1 MFLKY
6 PKSRWPIPAALL
18 LFALIFALVL
28 SLYDMPSESVLYAGL
43 LCASC
48 GVFLVALSYTRWLHR
63 CRALEQLRRSI
74 CVSDEGLPSPSDYE
88 DELYQELV
96 RTLSSERARLD
107 AAADAERR
115 DAADYYAM
123 WAHQIKTPIAAMRLL
138 LQQGEAPDRAA
149 VSAELFR
156 IEQYVEM
163 VLGYLRTEDM
173 ASDIRFEEVDM
184 DSLIREQ
191 IHKFARIFIGKKLS
205 LEYQEV
211 SETVLT
217 DEKWLGF
224 VLGQILSNALKYT
237 KKGKISIYMSKS
249 RPHTLVIED
258 TGIGIRAE
266 DLPRVFEKGF
276 TGYNGREEN
285 RSTGIGLYLCGKI
298 MKRLDHGIRI
308 ESELGKGTKVFLELE
323 RKKMDLY

>member
-6 PKSRWPIPAALL
+6 LKSRWPIPAALL

-74 CVSDEGLPSPSDYE
+74 CVSDDGLPSPSDYE

-138 LQQGEAPDRAA
+138 LQQPELDRG
-149 VSAELFR
+149 SLEAELFR
-156 IEQYVEM
+156 IEQYVGM
-163 VLGYLRTEDM
+163 VLGYLKLEGDSNDFVLRKRRLDDVVRGCVRKY
-173 ASDIRFEEVDM
+173 ARLFIIKKLPLNFEETRM
-184 DSLIREQ
+184 
-191 IHKFARIFIGKKLS
+191 
-205 LEYQEV
+205 
-211 SETVLT
+211 TVLT
-217 DEKWLGF
+217 DDKWLAF
-224 VLGQILSNALKYT
+224 MIEQLLSNSLKYT
-237 KKGKISIYMSKS
+237 SQGEIRIYADGKA
-249 RPHTLVIED
+249 LVVED
-258 TGIGIRAE
+258 TGIGISAE
-266 DLPRVFEKGF
+266 DLPRLGERGF
-276 TGYNGREEN
+276 TGYNGREDKK
-285 RSTGIGLYLCGKI
+285 STGLGLYLCRRVCAKLGHK
-298 MKRLDHGIRI
+298 LVI
-308 ESELGKGTKVFLELE
+308 ESTPDVGTRVKILFADST
-323 RKKMDLY
+323 MLYE

>member
-6 PKSRWPIPAALL
+6 LKSRWPIPAALL

-138 LQQGEAPDRAA
+138 LQQPELDRG
-149 VSAELFR
+149 SLEAELFR
-156 IEQYVEM
+156 IEQYVGM
-163 VLGYLRTEDM
+163 VLGYLKLEGDSNDFVLRKRRLDDVVRGCVRKY
-173 ASDIRFEEVDM
+173 ARLFIIKKLPLNFEETRM
-184 DSLIREQ
+184 
-191 IHKFARIFIGKKLS
+191 
-205 LEYQEV
+205 
-211 SETVLT
+211 TVLT
-217 DEKWLGF
+217 DDKWLAF
-224 VLGQILSNALKYT
+224 MIEQLLSNSLKYT
-237 KKGKISIYMSKS
+237 SQGEIRIYADGKA
-249 RPHTLVIED
+249 LVVED
-258 TGIGIRAE
+258 TGIGISAE
-266 DLPRVFEKGF
+266 DLPRLGERGF
-276 TGYNGREEN
+276 TGYNGREDKK
-285 RSTGIGLYLCGKI
+285 STGLGLYLCRRICVKLGHK
-298 MKRLDHGIRI
+298 LVI
-308 ESELGKGTKVFLELE
+308 ESTPDVGTRVKILFADST
-323 RKKMDLY
+323 MLYE

>member
-6 PKSRWPIPAALL
+6 LKSRWPIPAALL

-48 GVFLVALSYTRWLHR
+48 GAFLVALSYTRWLHR

-138 LQQGEAPDRAA
+138 LQQPELDRG
-149 VSAELFR
+149 SLEAELFR
-156 IEQYVEM
+156 IEQYVGM
-163 VLGYLRTEDM
+163 VLGYLKLEGDSNDFVLRKRRLDDVVRGCVRKY
-173 ASDIRFEEVDM
+173 ARLFIIKKLPLNFEETRM
-184 DSLIREQ
+184 
-191 IHKFARIFIGKKLS
+191 
-205 LEYQEV
+205 
-211 SETVLT
+211 TVLT
-217 DEKWLGF
+217 DDKWLAF
-224 VLGQILSNALKYT
+224 MIEQLLSNSLKYT
-237 KKGKISIYMSKS
+237 SQGEIRIYADGKA
-249 RPHTLVIED
+249 LVVED
-258 TGIGIRAE
+258 TGIGISAE
-266 DLPRVFEKGF
+266 DLPRLGERGF
-276 TGYNGREEN
+276 TGYNGREDKK
-285 RSTGIGLYLCGKI
+285 STGLGLYLCRRVCAKLGHK
-298 MKRLDHGIRI
+298 LVI
-308 ESELGKGTKVFLELE
+308 ESTPDVGTRVKILFAGST
-323 RKKMDLY
+323 MLYE

>member
-6 PKSRWPIPAALL
+6 LKSRWPIPAALL

-48 GVFLVALSYTRWLHR
+48 GAFLVALSYTRWLHR

-74 CVSDEGLPSPSDYE
+74 CVSDDGLPSPSDYE

-138 LQQGEAPDRAA
+138 LQQPELDRG
-149 VSAELFR
+149 SLEAELFR
-156 IEQYVEM
+156 IEQYVGM
-163 VLGYLRTEDM
+163 VLGYLKLEGDSNDFVLRKRRLDDVVRGCVRKY
-173 ASDIRFEEVDM
+173 ARLFIIKRLPLNFEETRM
-184 DSLIREQ
+184 
-191 IHKFARIFIGKKLS
+191 
-205 LEYQEV
+205 
-211 SETVLT
+211 TVLT
-217 DEKWLGF
+217 DDKWLAF
-224 VLGQILSNALKYT
+224 MIEQLLSNSLKYT
-237 KKGKISIYMSKS
+237 SQGEIRIYADGKA
-249 RPHTLVIED
+249 LVVED
-258 TGIGIRAE
+258 TGIGISAE
-266 DLPRVFEKGF
+266 DLPRLGERGF
-276 TGYNGREEN
+276 TGYNGREDKK
-285 RSTGIGLYLCGKI
+285 STGLGLYLCRRICAKLGHK
-298 MKRLDHGIRI
+298 LVI
-308 ESELGKGTKVFLELE
+308 ESTPDVGTRVKILFADST
-323 RKKMDLY
+323 MLYE

>member
-6 PKSRWPIPAALL
+6 LKNRWPIPAALL

-48 GVFLVALSYTRWLHR
+48 GAFLVALSYTRWLHR

-138 LQQGEAPDRAA
+138 LQQPELDRG
-149 VSAELFR
+149 SLEAELFR
-156 IEQYVEM
+156 IEQYVGM
-163 VLGYLRTEDM
+163 VLGYLKLEGDSNDFVLRKRRLDDVVRGCVRKY
-173 ASDIRFEEVDM
+173 ARLFIIKKLPLNFEETRM
-184 DSLIREQ
+184 
-191 IHKFARIFIGKKLS
+191 
-205 LEYQEV
+205 
-211 SETVLT
+211 TVLT
-217 DEKWLGF
+217 DDKWLAF
-224 VLGQILSNALKYT
+224 MIEQLLSNSLKYT
-237 KKGKISIYMSKS
+237 SQGEIRIYADGKA
-249 RPHTLVIED
+249 LVVED
-258 TGIGIRAE
+258 TGIGISAE
-266 DLPRVFEKGF
+266 DLPRLGERGF
-276 TGYNGREEN
+276 TGYNGREDKK
-285 RSTGIGLYLCGKI
+285 STGLGLYLCRRICAKLGHK
-298 MKRLDHGIRI
+298 LVI
-308 ESELGKGTKVFLELE
+308 ESTPDVGTRVKILFADST
-323 RKKMDLY
+323 MLYE

>member
-6 PKSRWPIPAALL
+6 LKSRWPIPAALL

-48 GVFLVALSYTRWLHR
+48 GVFLVALSYTRWLLR
-63 CRALEQLRRSI
+63 CRVLEQLRRSI

-138 LQQGEAPDRAA
+138 LQQPELDRG
-149 VSAELFR
+149 SLKAELFR
-156 IEQYVEM
+156 IEQYVGM
-163 VLGYLRTEDM
+163 VLGYLKLEGDSNDFVLRKRRLDDVVRGCVRKY
-173 ASDIRFEEVDM
+173 ARLFIIKKLPLNFEETRM
-184 DSLIREQ
+184 
-191 IHKFARIFIGKKLS
+191 
-205 LEYQEV
+205 
-211 SETVLT
+211 TVLT
-217 DEKWLGF
+217 DDKWLAF
-224 VLGQILSNALKYT
+224 MIEQLLSNSLKYT
-237 KKGKISIYMSKS
+237 SQGEIRIYADGKA
-249 RPHTLVIED
+249 LVVED
-258 TGIGIRAE
+258 TGIGISAE
-266 DLPRVFEKGF
+266 DLPRLGERGF
-276 TGYNGREEN
+276 TGYNGREDKK
-285 RSTGIGLYLCGKI
+285 STGLGLYLCRRICAKLGHK
-298 MKRLDHGIRI
+298 LVI
-308 ESELGKGTKVFLELE
+308 ESTPDVGTRVKILFADST
-323 RKKMDLY
+323 MLYE

>member
-6 PKSRWPIPAALL
+6 LKSRWPIPAALL

-48 GVFLVALSYTRWLHR
+48 GAFLVALSYTRWLHR

-138 LQQGEAPDRAA
+138 LQQPELDRG
-149 VSAELFR
+149 SLEAELFR
-156 IEQYVEM
+156 IEQYVGM
-163 VLGYLRTEDM
+163 VLGYLKLEGDSNDFVLRKRRLDDVVRGCVRKY
-173 ASDIRFEEVDM
+173 ARLFIIKKLPLNFEETRM
-184 DSLIREQ
+184 
-191 IHKFARIFIGKKLS
+191 
-205 LEYQEV
+205 
-211 SETVLT
+211 TVLT
-217 DEKWLGF
+217 DDKWLAF
-224 VLGQILSNALKYT
+224 MIEQLLSNSLKYT
-237 KKGKISIYMSKS
+237 SQGEIRIYADGKA
-249 RPHTLVIED
+249 LVVED
-258 TGIGIRAE
+258 TGIGISAE
-266 DLPRVFEKGF
+266 DLPRLGERGF
-276 TGYNGREEN
+276 TGYNGREDKK
-285 RSTGIGLYLCGKI
+285 STGIGLYLCRRVMDRLNHNISIVSRPGQGTLV
-298 MKRLDHGIRI
+298 RLDLSRGRRVV
-308 ESELGKGTKVFLELE
+308 E
-323 RKKMDLY
+323 

>member
-6 PKSRWPIPAALL
+6 LKSRWPIPAALL

-138 LQQGEAPDRAA
+138 LQQPELDRG
-149 VSAELFR
+149 SLEAELFR
-156 IEQYVEM
+156 IEQYVGM
-163 VLGYLRTEDM
+163 VLGYLKLEGDSNDFVLRKRRLDDVVRGCVRKY
-173 ASDIRFEEVDM
+173 ARLFIIKKLPLNFEETRM
-184 DSLIREQ
+184 
-191 IHKFARIFIGKKLS
+191 
-205 LEYQEV
+205 
-211 SETVLT
+211 TVLT
-217 DEKWLGF
+217 DDKWLAF
-224 VLGQILSNALKYT
+224 MIEQLLSNSLKYT
-237 KKGKISIYMSKS
+237 SQGEIRIYADGKA
-249 RPHTLVIED
+249 LVVED
-258 TGIGIRAE
+258 TGIGISAE
-266 DLPRVFEKGF
+266 DLPRLGERGF
-276 TGYNGREEN
+276 AGYNGREDKK
-285 RSTGIGLYLCGKI
+285 STGLGLYLCRRICAKLGHK
-298 MKRLDHGIRI
+298 LVI
-308 ESELGKGTKVFLELE
+308 ESTPDVGTRVKILFADST
-323 RKKMDLY
+323 MLYE

>member
-6 PKSRWPIPAALL
+6 LKSRWPIPAALL

-48 GVFLVALSYTRWLHR
+48 GAFLVALSYTRWLHR

-74 CVSDEGLPSPSDYE
+74 CVSDDGLPSPSDYE

-138 LQQGEAPDRAA
+138 LQQPELDRG
-149 VSAELFR
+149 SLEAELFR
-156 IEQYVEM
+156 IEQYVGM
-163 VLGYLRTEDM
+163 VLGYLKLEGDSNDFVLRKRRLDDVVRGCVRKY
-173 ASDIRFEEVDM
+173 ARLFIIKKLPLNFEETRM
-184 DSLIREQ
+184 
-191 IHKFARIFIGKKLS
+191 
-205 LEYQEV
+205 
-211 SETVLT
+211 TVLT
-217 DEKWLGF
+217 DDKWLAF
-224 VLGQILSNALKYT
+224 MIEQLLSNSLKYT
-237 KKGKISIYMSKS
+237 SQGEIRIYADGKA
-249 RPHTLVIED
+249 LVVED
-258 TGIGIRAE
+258 TGIGISVE
-266 DLPRVFEKGF
+266 DLPRLGERGF
-276 TGYNGREEN
+276 TGYNGREDKK
-285 RSTGIGLYLCGKI
+285 STGLGLYLCRRVCAKLGHK
-298 MKRLDHGIRI
+298 LVI
-308 ESELGKGTKVFLELE
+308 ESTPDVGTRVKILFADST
-323 RKKMDLY
+323 MLYE

>member
-6 PKSRWPIPAALL
+6 LKSRWPIPAALL

-48 GVFLVALSYTRWLHR
+48 GAFLVALSYTRWLHR

-74 CVSDEGLPSPSDYE
+74 CVSDDGLPSPSDYE

-138 LQQGEAPDRAA
+138 LQQPELDRG
-149 VSAELFR
+149 SLEAELFR
-156 IEQYVEM
+156 IEQYVGM
-163 VLGYLRTEDM
+163 VLGYLKLEGDSNDFVLRKRRLDDVVRGCVRKY
-173 ASDIRFEEVDM
+173 ARLFIIKKLPLNFEETRM
-184 DSLIREQ
+184 
-191 IHKFARIFIGKKLS
+191 
-205 LEYQEV
+205 
-211 SETVLT
+211 TVLT
-217 DEKWLGF
+217 DDKWLAF
-224 VLGQILSNALKYT
+224 MIEQLLSNSLKYT
-237 KKGKISIYMSKS
+237 SQGEIRIYADGKA
-249 RPHTLVIED
+249 LVVED
-258 TGIGIRAE
+258 TGIGISAE
-266 DLPRVFEKGF
+266 DLPRLGERGF
-276 TGYNGREEN
+276 TGYNGREDKK
-285 RSTGIGLYLCGKI
+285 STGLGLYLCRRICAKLGHK
-298 MKRLDHGIRI
+298 LVI
-308 ESELGKGTKVFLELE
+308 ESTPDVGTRVKILFADST
-323 RKKMDLY
+323 MLYE

>member
-6 PKSRWPIPAALL
+6 LKSRWPIPAALL

-138 LQQGEAPDRAA
+138 LQQPELDRG
-149 VSAELFR
+149 SLEAELFR
-156 IEQYVEM
+156 IEQYVGM
-163 VLGYLRTEDM
+163 VLGYLKLEGDSNDFVLRKRRLDDVVRGCVRKY
-173 ASDIRFEEVDM
+173 ARLFIIKKLPLNFEETRM
-184 DSLIREQ
+184 
-191 IHKFARIFIGKKLS
+191 
-205 LEYQEV
+205 
-211 SETVLT
+211 TVLT
-217 DEKWLGF
+217 DDKWLAF
-224 VLGQILSNALKYT
+224 MIEQLLSNSLKYT
-237 KKGKISIYMSKS
+237 SQGEIRIYADGKA
-249 RPHTLVIED
+249 LVVED
-258 TGIGIRAE
+258 TGIGISAE
-266 DLPRVFEKGF
+266 DLPRLGERGF
-276 TGYNGREEN
+276 IGYNGREDKK
-285 RSTGIGLYLCGKI
+285 STGLGLYLCRRVCAKLGHK
-298 MKRLDHGIRI
+298 LVI
-308 ESELGKGTKVFLELE
+308 ESTPDVGTRVKILFADST
-323 RKKMDLY
+323 MLYE

>member
-6 PKSRWPIPAALL
+6 LKSRWPIPAALL

-107 AAADAERR
+107 AA
-115 DAADYYAM
+115 DYYAM

-138 LQQGEAPDRAA
+138 LQQPELDRG
-149 VSAELFR
+149 SLEAELFR
-156 IEQYVEM
+156 IEQYVGM
-163 VLGYLRTEDM
+163 VLGYLKLEGDSNDFVLRKRRLDDVVRGCVRKY
-173 ASDIRFEEVDM
+173 ARLFIIKKLPLNFEETRM
-184 DSLIREQ
+184 
-191 IHKFARIFIGKKLS
+191 
-205 LEYQEV
+205 
-211 SETVLT
+211 TVLT
-217 DEKWLGF
+217 DDKWLAF
-224 VLGQILSNALKYT
+224 MIEQLLSNSLKYT
-237 KKGKISIYMSKS
+237 SQGEIRIYADGKA
-249 RPHTLVIED
+249 LVVED
-258 TGIGIRAE
+258 TGIGISAE
-266 DLPRVFEKGF
+266 DLPRLGERGF
-276 TGYNGREEN
+276 TGYNGREDKK
-285 RSTGIGLYLCGKI
+285 STGLGLYLCRRICAKLGHK
-298 MKRLDHGIRI
+298 LVI
-308 ESELGKGTKVFLELE
+308 ESTPDVGTRVKILFADST
-323 RKKMDLY
+323 MLYE

>member
-6 PKSRWPIPAALL
+6 LKSRWPIPAALL

-138 LQQGEAPDRAA
+138 LQQPELDRG
-149 VSAELFR
+149 SLEAELFR
-156 IEQYVEM
+156 IEQYVGM
-163 VLGYLRTEDM
+163 VLGYLKLEGDSNDFVLRKRRLDDVVRGCVRKY
-173 ASDIRFEEVDM
+173 ARLFIIKKLPLNFEETRM
-184 DSLIREQ
+184 
-191 IHKFARIFIGKKLS
+191 
-205 LEYQEV
+205 
-211 SETVLT
+211 TVLT
-217 DEKWLGF
+217 DDKWLAF
-224 VLGQILSNALKYT
+224 MIEQLLSNSLKYT
-237 KKGKISIYMSKS
+237 SQGEIRIYADGKA
-249 RPHTLVIED
+249 LVVED
-258 TGIGIRAE
+258 TGIGISAE
-266 DLPRVFEKGF
+266 DLPRLGERGF
-276 TGYNGREEN
+276 TGYNGREDKK
-285 RSTGIGLYLCGKI
+285 STGLGLYLCRRICAKLGHK
-298 MKRLDHGIRI
+298 LVI
-308 ESELGKGTKVFLELE
+308 ESTPDVGTRVKILFADSTMFYE
-323 RKKMDLY
+323 

>member
-6 PKSRWPIPAALL
+6 LKSRWPIPAALL

-96 RTLSSERARLD
+96 RTLSSERTRLD

-138 LQQGEAPDRAA
+138 LQQPELDRG
-149 VSAELFR
+149 SLEAELFR
-156 IEQYVEM
+156 IEQYVGM
-163 VLGYLRTEDM
+163 VLGYLKLEGDSNDFVLRKRRLDDVVRGCVRKY
-173 ASDIRFEEVDM
+173 ARLFIIKKLPLNFEETRM
-184 DSLIREQ
+184 
-191 IHKFARIFIGKKLS
+191 
-205 LEYQEV
+205 
-211 SETVLT
+211 TVLT
-217 DEKWLGF
+217 DDKWLAF
-224 VLGQILSNALKYT
+224 MIEQLLSNSLKYT
-237 KKGKISIYMSKS
+237 SQGEIRIYADGKA
-249 RPHTLVIED
+249 LVVED
-258 TGIGIRAE
+258 TGIGISAE
-266 DLPRVFEKGF
+266 DLPRLGERGF
-276 TGYNGREEN
+276 TGYNGREDKK
-285 RSTGIGLYLCGKI
+285 STGLGLYLCRRICAKLGHK
-298 MKRLDHGIRI
+298 LVI
-308 ESELGKGTKVFLELE
+308 ESTPDVGTRVKILFADST
-323 RKKMDLY
+323 MLYE

>member
-6 PKSRWPIPAALL
+6 LKSRWPIPAALL

-48 GVFLVALSYTRWLHR
+48 GAFLVALSYTRWLHR

-74 CVSDEGLPSPSDYE
+74 CVSDDGLPSPSDYE

-138 LQQGEAPDRAA
+138 LQQPELDRG
-149 VSAELFR
+149 SLEAELFR
-156 IEQYVEM
+156 IEQYVGM
-163 VLGYLRTEDM
+163 VLGYLKLEGDSNDFVLRKRRLDDVVRGCVRKY
-173 ASDIRFEEVDM
+173 ARLFIIKKLPLNFEETRM
-184 DSLIREQ
+184 
-191 IHKFARIFIGKKLS
+191 
-205 LEYQEV
+205 
-211 SETVLT
+211 TVLT
-217 DEKWLGF
+217 DDKWLAF
-224 VLGQILSNALKYT
+224 MIEQLLSNSLKYT
-237 KKGKISIYMSKS
+237 SQGEIRIYADGKA
-249 RPHTLVIED
+249 LVVED
-258 TGIGIRAE
+258 TGIGISAE
-266 DLPRVFEKGF
+266 DLPRLGERGF
-276 TGYNGREEN
+276 TGYNGREDKK
-285 RSTGIGLYLCGKI
+285 STGLGLYLCRRVCAKLGHK
-298 MKRLDHGIRI
+298 LVI
-308 ESELGKGTKVFLELE
+308 ESTPDVGTRVKILFADST
-323 RKKMDLY
+323 MLYE